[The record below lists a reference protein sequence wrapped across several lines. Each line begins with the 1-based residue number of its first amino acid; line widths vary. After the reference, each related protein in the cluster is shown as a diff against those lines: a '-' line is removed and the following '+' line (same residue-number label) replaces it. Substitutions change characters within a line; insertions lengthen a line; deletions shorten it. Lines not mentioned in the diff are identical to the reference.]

1 MQIRMQ
7 LATLKKQG
15 MTASEYFDRVKGYA
29 DTLAASGSPLQDDE
43 IISYLLSGLNEDY
56 DSLVTSITIRP
67 SPMTLSEVYNHL
79 ISFEM
84 RRASRSSTTQLDA
97 SSVNYASRGGPGNRG
112 GRGGNGGGRAPRG
125 RNGGG
130 GGGGNGRNNGGT
142 RSSSS
147 SSTTKPECQ
156 IYGKEGHLAKRCWY
170 RYDEDDKKTTAYASN
185 PSYSMDS
192 YWISDTGATDHVT
205 NYLDR
210 LAVREKYQGKDQIQI
225 AGGTGMPILHVGHS
239 QIFAPHRSLKLKN
252 ILHAPASSKHL
263 LSVHRFTSDNN
274 VFFEFHPHFFVV
286 KDRVTK
292 IPLLHG
298 RCKNGLYPL
307 ALNSG
312 VKSSE
317 ALHVATPTA
326 ETWHYRL
333 GHPGLSVVQRVVSQN
348 NLLVSS
354 NNVASVCN
362 ACQMAKSHQLPFSD
376 SNKVTASPLEIV
388 HTDVW
393 GPAVRSSSGF
403 HYYVSFIDDSKFTW
417 IYLIKHKS
425 EVENIFLQFHKHV
438 ERMMN
443 KKILS
448 VQSDWGGEYQR
459 LHQYF
464 QDVGIQ
470 HRISCPHTH
479 QQNGVAE
486 RKHRHIVDV
495 GLALLAHSSMPLRF
509 WDEAFLTAC
518 YLINRI
524 PSRVIQHLSPFEKF
538 TGSKPDYSS
547 LKIFG
552 SASWPNLRPYNA
564 HKLSFRSQR
573 CVFLGYS
580 SHHKGYKCLLPST
593 GRVYL
598 SRDVIFDEHCFPYA
612 ESSINTTKPIVSET
626 ALLPPVALP
635 SEPSQSPSS
644 DSAPIAS
651 DHMDDRVN
659 TVPLH
664 NETDHSPGDIS
675 LAMQVTDDIDAGD
688 IEDAAAQLTTDTIAP
703 DVVVS
708 ENIQPEPAAP
718 PAVSRPCT
726 RLQNQIIK
734 PKKIQ

>member
-1 MQIRMQ
+1 M
-7 LATLKKQG
+7 
-15 MTASEYFDRVKGYA
+15 
-29 DTLAASGSPLQDDE
+29 
-43 IISYLLSGLNEDY
+43 
-56 DSLVTSITIRP
+56 
-67 SPMTLSEVYNHL
+67 
-79 ISFEM
+79 
-84 RRASRSSTTQLDA
+84 
-97 SSVNYASRGGPGNRG
+97 
-112 GRGGNGGGRAPRG
+112 
-125 RNGGG
+125 
-130 GGGGNGRNNGGT
+130 
-142 RSSSS
+142 
-147 SSTTKPECQ
+147 
-156 IYGKEGHLAKRCWY
+156 
-170 RYDEDDKKTTAYASN
+170 
-185 PSYSMDS
+185 
-192 YWISDTGATDHVT
+192 
-205 NYLDR
+205 
-210 LAVREKYQGKDQIQI
+210 
-225 AGGTGMPILHVGHS
+225 
-239 QIFAPHRSLKLKN
+239 
-252 ILHAPASSKHL
+252 
-263 LSVHRFTSDNN
+263 
-274 VFFEFHPHFFVV
+274 
-286 KDRVTK
+286 
-292 IPLLHG
+292 
-298 RCKNGLYPL
+298 
-307 ALNSG
+307 
-312 VKSSE
+312 
-317 ALHVATPTA
+317 
-326 ETWHYRL
+326 
-333 GHPGLSVVQRVVSQN
+333 
-348 NLLVSS
+348 
-354 NNVASVCN
+354 
-362 ACQMAKSHQLPFSD
+362 
-376 SNKVTASPLEIV
+376 
-388 HTDVW
+388 
-393 GPAVRSSSGF
+393 
-403 HYYVSFIDDSKFTW
+403 
-417 IYLIKHKS
+417 
-425 EVENIFLQFHKHV
+425 
-438 ERMMN
+438 
-443 KKILS
+443 
-448 VQSDWGGEYQR
+448 
-459 LHQYF
+459 
-464 QDVGIQ
+464 
-470 HRISCPHTH
+470 
-479 QQNGVAE
+479 
-486 RKHRHIVDV
+486 DV

-664 NETDHSPGDIS
+664 NETDHPPGDIS

-734 PKKIQ
+734 PKKFSDGTFSYDLRKKSFLAQRDSPTEPSSHAVAL